1 MNCANLVSN
10 GPIFADAGRIFPFPA
25 RDRRARAPDAAGALP
40 ADARQAVDI
49 PAVAANSAPGAPP
62 RLRSATPKAGGARQ
76 PRPAV
81 KKRTGVGLSPTS
93 DSDHGAALSRPRS
106 GKEPAGDL
114 FRPAA
119 AKVLHTL
126 PARQQP
132 LPPPQRHWLEAH
144 PASASTKARQPPAP
158 GPAPQGTKKGRI
170 PLQEFSLVR
179 LGCDDYLISM
189 RRDAGAFSSTF
200 FLGMS
205 MVITPC
211 STLAEIFSVST
222 LSGSNRLCWKRLYE
236 NSRRR

>member
-1 MNCANLVSN
+1 MNCANLISN
-10 GPIFADAGRIFPFPA
+10 GPIFAVAGRIFPFPA
-25 RDRRARAPDAAGALP
+25 RNRRARAPDATGALP
-40 ADARQAVDI
+40 AEARQAVDI
-49 PAVAANSAPGAPP
+49 PAAALNSAPGAPP
-62 RLRSATPKAGGARQ
+62 RYPEAAMSRFVPQPNSAAA
-76 PRPAV
+76 
-81 KKRTGVGLSPTS
+81 SPS
-93 DSDHGAALSRPRS
+93 SGPVRIDKGAATARSRS
-106 GKEPAGDL
+106 GPAG
-114 FRPAA
+114 
-119 AKVLHTL
+119 H
-126 PARQQP
+126 
-132 LPPPQRHWLEAH
+132 
-144 PASASTKARQPPAP
+144 
-158 GPAPQGTKKGRI
+158 KKGRI

>member
-10 GPIFADAGRIFPFPA
+10 GPIFAVAGRIFPFPA
-25 RDRRARAPDAAGALP
+25 RNRRARAPGAAGALP
-40 ADARQAVDI
+40 AKARQAVDI
-49 PAVAANSAPGAPP
+49 PAAALNSAPGAP
-62 RLRSATPKAGGARQ
+62 LF
-76 PRPAV
+76 
-81 KKRTGVGLSPTS
+81 
-93 DSDHGAALSRPRS
+93 RPRS
-106 GKEPAGDL
+106 GKEPAHAPG
-114 FRPAA
+114 PAA
-119 AKVLHTL
+119 APSASATTKAGGTC
-126 PARQQP
+126 
-132 LPPPQRHWLEAH
+132 LPP
-144 PASASTKARQPPAP
+144 
-158 GPAPQGTKKGRI
+158 PAPQGTKKGRI

-222 LSGSNRLCWKRLYE
+222 LSGSSRLCWKRLYE

>member
-1 MNCANLVSN
+1 MSRFV
-10 GPIFADAGRIFPFPA
+10 PQP
-25 RDRRARAPDAAGALP
+25 
-40 ADARQAVDI
+40 
-49 PAVAANSAPGAPP
+49 NSA
-62 RLRSATPKAGGARQ
+62 AT
-76 PRPAV
+76 
-81 KKRTGVGLSPTS
+81 SPS
-93 DSDHGAALSRPRS
+93 SGPVRIDKGAATARSRS
-106 GKEPAGDL
+106 GPAG
-114 FRPAA
+114 
-119 AKVLHTL
+119 
-126 PARQQP
+126 Q
-132 LPPPQRHWLEAH
+132 
-144 PASASTKARQPPAP
+144 
-158 GPAPQGTKKGRI
+158 KKGRI